1 MRGATSRLGLLI
13 KSRGADTAL
22 QEHLMKAT
30 GKIVLAIGFVAI
42 AATVATAQTQ
52 ETKTTTETKTEIKGG
67 KDLTVTGC
75 VERGAGSDYVL
86 TGVKQDGGKGPT
98 RYALV
103 TKQDLSQ
110 NLGHRVEIK
119 GKAVTDGH
127 GTVSVESKTKTE
139 VGDAPDKKTTT
150 KTAGTNGV
158 LDMPFLSVT
167 TIESRSS
174 SCN

>member
-42 AATVATAQTQ
+42 AATGATAQTQ
-52 ETKTTTETKTEIKGG
+52 ETKTTTETKTEIK
-67 KDLTVTGC
+67 
-75 VERGAGSDYVL
+75 
-86 TGVKQDGGKGPT
+86 GGKGPT

>member
-1 MRGATSRLGLLI
+1 
-13 KSRGADTAL
+13 
-22 QEHLMKAT
+22 MKAT
-30 GKIVLAIGFVAI
+30 GMIVLAFGFVAI
-42 AATVATAQTQ
+42 AATVTTAQSQ
-52 ETKTTTETKTEIKGG
+52 QTKTTTETKTEIKGG

-75 VERGAGSDYVL
+75 VERVGNDYVL
-86 TGVKQDGGKGPT
+86 SGVKQDGGKGPT

-103 TKQDLSQ
+103 TKQDLS
-110 NLGHRVEIK
+110 NNIGHRVEVK
-119 GKAVTDGH
+119 GKAVTDGN